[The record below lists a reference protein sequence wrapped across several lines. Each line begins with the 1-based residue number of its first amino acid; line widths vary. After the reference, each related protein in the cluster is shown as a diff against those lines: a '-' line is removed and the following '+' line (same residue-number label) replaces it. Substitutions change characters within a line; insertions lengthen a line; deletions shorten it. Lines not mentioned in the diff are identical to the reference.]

1 MAKYVTDTEFKRLVR
16 VCLDENMSSETLS
29 ALEDIDTLSLDE
41 LIESKA
47 EDAALS
53 VVRAAP
59 IDKLGD
65 VAQSLEGSVSISVDE
80 PHKGVI
86 QLPIDFE
93 RLVRFKMSSWRHAL
107 HDVQP
112 PMTPN
117 YEAANSE
124 FAVYGTKDKPAL
136 FLVPSP
142 VDGRDLCLEAFSAKD
157 LNDTLDGCL
166 YVATPKKEDIN
177 EDDSGDDGEEPKKVT
192 GITLSRSTLS
202 LAVDTAFPLKATVA
216 PTDAYEKSV
225 SWESS
230 APSIASVM
238 DVGKI
243 GECKVYGASKGSCT
257 ITCRA
262 NDGSGVYATCSVTVD
277 EADEEEEPVAVT
289 SVELD
294 ESTITLYLGDEPVTI
309 YALIAPP
316 DATITSVEWSSS
328 NDEVASVENGEITA
342 HSEGTCTITCKVNGD
357 DSLSASCAVTV
368 SKKPFKPEYVDLG
381 LPSGT
386 KWATCNLGAESPE
399 KTGGYYAWGEIVAK
413 NTAFRWGE
421 YKWCNGDY
429 DKLTKYCYEQSKW
442 GKSGDADRKDK
453 LDKEDDA
460 AYQVWGTTWC
470 MPSLTQI
477 KELLNPNNT
486 STEWVEFNGVSGL
499 RVTSKANGNSIFL
512 PALGEIDGDS
522 HSMENQGCYWSK
534 NLSGVERGGNLLP
547 SYDLNGNETLNIV
560 THDSATAHSLRFNNG
575 EIVVGQRS
583 RNVGR
588 QIRPVCSEQSPQGR
602 RRIRID
608 SSNTTT
614 SGSGTSGTTSDSTWQ
629 LLLGDRLLRPTIYY
643 AAYLTALAVK
653 DDSGAEK
660 LLGIAKSLIEN

>member
-93 RLVRFKMSSWRHAL
+93 RLVRFKMSSWRNAL

-136 FLVPSP
+136 FLVPST
-142 VDGRDLCLEAFSAKD
+142 VGGRDLCLEAFSAKD
-157 LNDTLDGCL
+157 KNDTLDGCL
-166 YVATPKKEDIN
+166 YVATPKKVDIN
-177 EDDSGDDGEEPKKVT
+177 EDDSGDDGEEQKKVT
-192 GITLSRSTLS
+192 GITLSKSTLS
-202 LAVDTAFPLKATVA
+202 LAVDTAFPLKATVT

-238 DVGKI
+238 DIGKI
-243 GECKVYGASKGSCT
+243 GECKVYGASTGSCT

-262 NDGSGVYATCSVTVD
+262 NDGSGVYAACSVTVD

-294 ESTITLYLGDEPVTI
+294 VSTIKLYLGDEPVTI

-328 NDEVASVENGEITA
+328 DDGVASVEDGVVTA
-342 HSEGTCTITCKVNGD
+342 HDKGTCTITCKVNGD

-368 SKKPFKPEYVDLG
+368 GKKPEYVDLG

-399 KTGGYYAWGEIVAK
+399 ETGGYYAWGEIEAR
-413 NTAFRWGE
+413 NAGFSWLN
-421 YKWCNGDY
+421 YALCDDSF
-429 DKLTKYCYEQSKW
+429 DKLTRYCYEQSKW
-442 GKSGDADRKDK
+442 GGSGNADRESLLYD
-453 LDKEDDA
+453 EDDA

-486 STEWVEFNGVSGL
+486 STEWVEINGVSGL
-499 RVTSKANGNSIFL
+499 RVTSNANGNSIFL
-512 PALGEIDGDS
+512 PALGEINGDG

-547 SYDLNGNETLNIV
+547 SYDMDGNETLNTV
-560 THDSATAHSLRFNNG
+560 QHNSDEAHSLRFNNR
-575 EIVVGQRS
+575 EIVIGQRS

-608 SSNTTT
+608 SNGTAT